1 MAKKI
6 NWNDKQVLET
16 AAHGCT
22 SYSGV
27 LKNLGLSGVSTNIKT
42 LKKYIGVHGI
52 DTSHFGSKNIGTIPI
67 PTETVPT
74 VEPYVVVK
82 SSKFDPTRGVQ
93 VEMDWNP
100 EFVSY
105 LRKNGFTGASEEDV
119 VSKWFAMLSRDVATD
134 MGGDDNEFA

>member
-6 NWNDKQVLET
+6 DWNDKTKLAS
-16 AAHGCT
+16 AAANST

-27 LKNLGLSGVSTNIKT
+27 LKTLGLSGVSTNIKT
-42 LKKYIGVHGI
+42 LKKYIELHKI
-52 DTSHFGSKNIGTIPI
+52 DTAHFGSNRPIYPSSSDMIPA
-67 PTETVPT
+67 

-82 SSKFDPTRGVQ
+82 SSSFDPKRGVQ

-100 EFVSY
+100 EFVTY
-105 LRKNGFTGASEEDV
+105 LRQNGFTGASEEDV

-134 MGGDDNEFA
+134 MTGDAGDFE